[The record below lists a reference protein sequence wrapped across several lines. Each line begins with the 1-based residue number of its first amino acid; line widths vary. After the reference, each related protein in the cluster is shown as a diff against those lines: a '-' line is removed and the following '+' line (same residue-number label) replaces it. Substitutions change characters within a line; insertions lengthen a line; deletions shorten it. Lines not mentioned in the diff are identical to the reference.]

1 MRKIVSRCMGAL
13 LPKARFSITSAC
25 AATADQHHEATHT
38 ATRHLGRSSAR
49 SSGALPLS
57 AASIGYFLRR

>member
-13 LPKARFSITSAC
+13 LPNARFPITSAC
-25 AATADQHHEATHT
+25 AAPADQHHEAAHT
-38 ATRHLGRSSAR
+38 ATRHMGRGSTR